1 MDIFRGVT
9 ECQVRAGDTI
19 LMWKDP
25 WTKPPLSESS
35 AGLFSYTS
43 NPNISVREF
52 VEEENPG
59 IIFQLP
65 LSMEA
70 HAELLSL
77 LTKVHADM
85 LVAEEPDV

>member
-1 MDIFRGVT
+1 M
-9 ECQVRAGDTI
+9 
-19 LMWKDP
+19 L
-25 WTKPPLSESS
+25 
-35 AGLFSYTS
+35 
-43 NPNISVREF
+43 SVREF

-77 LTKVHADM
+77 QTKVHADM